1 MAEKRIKTI
10 HDLGSSVQRLEVSAH
25 DTDVLSRP
33 QLLELLAGR
42 TPVAGKVVNGANRH
56 FSIACSLIGKMGAP
70 FPGGLEDHGIRIIRQ
85 DDAVRLDGSRIDD
98 KDIQMVAAL
107 AASLAYHAQSD
118 R

>member
-1 MAEKRIKTI
+1 MHKWVMAEKRIKTI

-25 DTDVLSRP
+25 DTDVLSSP

-70 FPGGLEDHGIRIIRQ
+70 FPGSSGLMLPSARTDEGLTIKI
-85 DDAVRLDGSRIDD
+85 SR
-98 KDIQMVAAL
+98 
-107 AASLAYHAQSD
+107 
-118 R
+118 